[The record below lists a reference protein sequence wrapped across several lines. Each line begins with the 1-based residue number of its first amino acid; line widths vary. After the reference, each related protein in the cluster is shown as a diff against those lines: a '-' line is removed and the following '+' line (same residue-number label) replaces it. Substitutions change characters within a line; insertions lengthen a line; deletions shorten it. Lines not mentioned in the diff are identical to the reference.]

1 MSGNLPN
8 EINNFA
14 LDSVEEAI
22 EQIREGKVII
32 VVDDEDRENEGDFI
46 CAAEVVTPEI
56 INFMATHGRGLIC
69 APLDERRVEEL
80 ELNMMVSNNTALH
93 ETAFTISI
101 DLIGFDCSTGISAY
115 DRATGIKKL
124 TDPSITGKDY
134 ARPGHIFP
142 LKARQ
147 GGVLRR
153 TGHTEAAIDF
163 ARLAGFYPAG
173 VLVEIL
179 NSDGSMAR
187 LPQLFDIAK
196 RFNLKIVAIRD
207 LVAYRLKMESLIN
220 KEVSFPLKSVY
231 GNFMVSAYTQINSGD
246 IHFAFTIGEWKI
258 DEPILVRVHSAVAPN
273 DIFSN
278 LFSDKSNLPFIAMKQ
293 IANAGKGVFLYMRPG
308 VKSDDDL
315 LNELKILATQPD
327 KIPDNLLKHEM
338 NPRDFGVG
346 AQILKDLGVSKI
358 KLITNNPKKRVA
370 LDGYGLEIIE
380 NIKIDD

>member
-8 EINNFA
+8 ETNNFQLNKVEDA
-14 LDSVEEAI
+14 ILD
-22 EQIREGKVII
+22 IREGKVII

-80 ELNMMVSNNTALH
+80 ELNMMVSKNTALH
-93 ETAFTISI
+93 ETAFTVSI
-101 DLIGFDCSTGISAY
+101 DLIGFNCSTGISAY
-115 DRATGIKKL
+115 DRATGIQKL
-124 TDPSITGKDY
+124 TDPTIVANDY

-179 NSDGSMAR
+179 NSDGTMAR
-187 LPQLFDIAK
+187 LPQLFEIAQ

-207 LVAYRLKMESLIN
+207 LVAYRLKMESLIKN
-220 KEVSFPLKSVY
+220 ELSFPLKSPY
-231 GNFMVSAYTQINSGD
+231 GDFSVTAYTQINSGD
-246 IHFAFTIGEWKI
+246 IHLAITKGVWNIE
-258 DEPILVRVHSAVAPN
+258 EPILVRVHSSTQPN
-273 DIFSN
+273 DIFSS
-278 LFSDKSNLPFIAMKQ
+278 LFSENSSLLNKAMKQ
-293 IANAGKGVFLYMRPG
+293 IAEAGKGVFLFMRPG
-308 VKSDDDL
+308 VKSEEDL
-315 LNELKILATQPD
+315 LAELHFLSIQ
-327 KIPDNLLKHEM
+327 PDNLTENLFKQEM

-358 KLITNNPKKRVA
+358 KLLTNNPKKRVA

-380 NIKIDD
+380 NIEISD

>member
-8 EINNFA
+8 ETNNFQLNKVEDA
-14 LDSVEEAI
+14 ILD
-22 EQIREGKVII
+22 IREGKVII

-80 ELNMMVSNNTALH
+80 ELNMMVSKNTALH
-93 ETAFTISI
+93 ETAFTVSI

-115 DRATGIKKL
+115 DRATGIQKL
-124 TDPSITGKDY
+124 TDSTIVAKDF

-179 NSDGSMAR
+179 NPDGTMAR
-187 LPQLFDIAK
+187 LPQLFEIAQ

-207 LVAYRLKMESLIN
+207 LVAYRLKMESLIKN
-220 KEVSFPLKSVY
+220 ELTFPLELPY
-231 GNFMVSAYTQINSGD
+231 GNFLVTAYSQINSGN
-246 IHFAFTIGEWKI
+246 IHLAITKGEWNI
-258 DEPILVRVHSAVAPN
+258 DEPILVRVHSSIQPN
-273 DIFSN
+273 DIFSS
-278 LFSDKSNLPFIAMKQ
+278 LFSENSSLQNKAMKQ
-293 IANAGKGVFLYMRPG
+293 IAEAGKGVFLFMRPE
-308 VKSDDDL
+308 VKSEEDL
-315 LNELKILATQPD
+315 LTELKFLSIQPNNL
-327 KIPDNLLKHEM
+327 IENLLKQEM

-358 KLITNNPKKRVA
+358 KLLTNNPKKRVA

-380 NIKIDD
+380 NIEISN

>member
-8 EINNFA
+8 ETNNFQLNKVEDA
-14 LDSVEEAI
+14 ILD
-22 EQIREGKVII
+22 IREGKVII

-80 ELNMMVSNNTALH
+80 ELNMMVSKNTALH
-93 ETAFTISI
+93 ETAFTVSI
-101 DLIGFDCSTGISAY
+101 DLIGFNCSTGISAY
-115 DRATGIKKL
+115 DRATGIQKL
-124 TDPSITGKDY
+124 TDPTIVANDY

-179 NSDGSMAR
+179 NSDGTMAR
-187 LPQLFDIAK
+187 LPQLFEIAQ

-207 LVAYRLKMESLIN
+207 LVAYRLKMESLIKN
-220 KEVSFPLKSVY
+220 ELSFPLKSPY
-231 GNFMVSAYTQINSGD
+231 GDFSVTAYTQINSGD
-246 IHFAFTIGEWKI
+246 IHLAITKGEWNI
-258 DEPILVRVHSAVAPN
+258 EEPILVRVHSSTQPN
-273 DIFSN
+273 DIFSS
-278 LFSDKSNLPFIAMKQ
+278 LFSENSSLLNKAMKQ
-293 IANAGKGVFLYMRPG
+293 IAEAGKGVFLFMRPG
-308 VKSDDDL
+308 VKSEEDL
-315 LNELKILATQPD
+315 LAELHFLSIQ
-327 KIPDNLLKHEM
+327 PDNLTENLFKQEM

-358 KLITNNPKKRVA
+358 KLLTNNPKKRVA

-380 NIKIDD
+380 NIEISD

>member
-8 EINNFA
+8 ETNNFQLNKVEDA
-14 LDSVEEAI
+14 ILD
-22 EQIREGKVII
+22 IREGKVII

-80 ELNMMVSNNTALH
+80 ELNMMVSKNTALH
-93 ETAFTISI
+93 ETAFTVSI
-101 DLIGFDCSTGISAY
+101 DLIGFNCSTGISAY
-115 DRATGIKKL
+115 DRATGIQKL
-124 TDPSITGKDY
+124 TDPTIVAKDY

-179 NSDGSMAR
+179 NSDGTMAR
-187 LPQLFDIAK
+187 LPQLFEIAQ

-207 LVAYRLKMESLIN
+207 LVAYRLKMESLIKN
-220 KEVSFPLKSVY
+220 ELSFPLKSPY
-231 GNFMVSAYTQINSGD
+231 GDFSITAYTQINSGD
-246 IHFAFTIGEWKI
+246 IHLAITKGEWHI
-258 DEPILVRVHSAVAPN
+258 DEPILVRVHSSTQPN
-273 DIFSN
+273 DIFSS
-278 LFSDKSNLPFIAMKQ
+278 LFSENSSLLNKAMKQ
-293 IANAGKGVFLYMRPG
+293 IAEAGKGVFLFMRPG
-308 VKSDDDL
+308 VKSEEDL
-315 LNELKILATQPD
+315 LAELHFLSIQPNNLSE
-327 KIPDNLLKHEM
+327 NLLKQEM

-358 KLITNNPKKRVA
+358 KLLTNNPKKRVA

-380 NIKIDD
+380 NIEISD